1 MLCLGHSIA
10 VLILGRA
17 LQGISAAVVWT
28 VGLALLVDTVGPTE
42 IAETMGYVSL
52 SLSLAILVAPLL
64 GGLLYD
70 KGGYYSVFYL
80 SFGMIILDII
90 LRLLL
95 IERKIARQWIVD
107 EPEEAIETS
116 MAENASA
123 DPSASPESELQRS
136 PEAPPHIPSD
146 GKRRIPAALTLL
158 SSRRLISALWCTLAQ
173 SLLMTSWDATLPLRV
188 AKLFGWDSLGAGL
201 IFLPFVLPSFLA
213 PFVGMYVDR
222 KGPRLP
228 AALGF
233 FLAVPPLVLLRFIDH
248 SGIRQIVLLSALL
261 SFLGF
266 TLMVAMVPFLAEIS
280 YVVMAKEK
288 ARPGAFGKKGA
299 YAQAYGI
306 FNCAFSGG
314 MVLGPLWGGFL
325 VGSAG
330 WGTMAWSLAV
340 VSAFSVI
347 PAVLWTGGWI
357 GRGTTERASAATGRD
372 GVTVPE
378 KATPGPAER
387 RNSPEHGLSESG

>member
-28 VGLALLVDTVGPTE
+28 VGLTLLVDTVGPTE

-52 SLSLAILVAPLL
+52 SLTLAILVAPSL
-64 GGLLYD
+64 GGVLYN

-95 IERKIARQWIVD
+95 IERKTAQQWIVD
-107 EPEEAIETS
+107 EPEEAIDIS
-116 MAENASA
+116 MAQNASTN
-123 DPSASPESELQRS
+123 PSAAPGSELQRQ
-136 PEAPPHIPSD
+136 PGAPPSVPPA

-158 SSRRLISALWCTLAQ
+158 SSRRLVSALWCTLAQ

-188 AKLFGWDSLGAGL
+188 AKLFGWNSLGAGL
-201 IFLPFVLPSFLA
+201 IFLPFALPSFLA

-233 FLAVPPLVLLRFIDH
+233 FLAVPPLVLLRLINH

-261 SFLGF
+261 CFLGF

-288 ARPGAFGKKGA
+288 AQPAAFGKKGA

-314 MVLGPLWGGFL
+314 MVLGPIWGGFL

-330 WGTMAWSLAV
+330 WATMAWSLAV
-340 VSAFSVI
+340 VSAFTVI
-347 PAVLWTGGWI
+347 PAALWTGGWI
-357 GRGTTERASAATGRD
+357 GQATSTEQRASAAS
-372 GVTVPE
+372 VPE
-378 KATPGPAER
+378 NATTTRDQQQTDGTHP
-387 RNSPEHGLSESG
+387 NTV